1 LKKVILFITLL
12 VPLLAGCGANVY
24 MENFVPEETDAT
36 ARSFIRSVKLGDY
49 AAAEKVLNPE
59 FVTDGLRDQLG
70 AVTEELSG
78 GEITS
83 IELVKFNNT
92 YRVPD
97 IRDVRRSYLY
107 YQVEVDGAFH
117 RVFAVVDS
125 LRSGDTVV
133 QAFYSEPLQASLE
146 EMNAFTLTG
155 KGFKHYLMVLVA
167 LVEAAF
173 ILFTAY
179 LCFNTAVERRYSW
192 LVLILFG
199 VGSLSL
205 NWTTGA
211 LDWNWFTAVFL
222 GAGFLP
228 DGLHG
233 PWTVSVS
240 IPFGAI
246 FFYLKHGRAAEGL
259 EKATEG

>member
-1 LKKVILFITLL
+1 MFLVLL

-24 MENFVPEETDAT
+24 MENFVPEETDAV
-36 ARSFIRSVKLGDY
+36 ARDFIKSVKRGDY

-59 FVTDGLRDQLG
+59 FVTEGLRNQLG
-70 AVTEELSG
+70 TITEELSG
-78 GEITS
+78 GDITS
-83 IELVKFNNT
+83 IKLVKFNNT

-107 YQVEVDGAFH
+107 YQVEVDGVFH
-117 RVFAVVDS
+117 MVFAVVDN
-125 LRSGDTVV
+125 LRSGEKMV
-133 QAFYSEPLQASLE
+133 QAFYSEPLPSSMD
-146 EMNAFTLTG
+146 EMNAFTLSG
-155 KGFKHYLMVLVA
+155 KGFKHYLMLLVA

-179 LCFNTAVERRYSW
+179 LCLNTAVERRYSW

-259 EKATEG
+259 EKEAEG